1 MRVILERF
9 ERYAVDVILERREG
23 GRANALKFVLGG
35 FSKIYERAV
44 QTRLGLYRRR
54 IFRPQNSDV
63 RLSVSA
69 TSQSEERAKRRSPK
83 CWPASCRDVAG
94 ASPS

>member
-35 FSKIYERAV
+35 FSRLYERAV
-44 QTRLGLYRRR
+44 QIRLGLYRRR
-54 IFRPQNSDV
+54 ILRPQELCCPV
-63 RLSVSA
+63 VSVGNL
-69 TSQSEERAKRRSPK
+69 TVGGTGKTP
-83 CWPASCRDVAG
+83 VAEML
-94 ASPS
+94 AR